1 MRSAEGSIAR
11 HEIEEAVSVLHDV
24 LSQANDG
31 QRRRI
36 RLVLARAYVKDPR
49 WQRYGLG
56 LLNEMLG
63 EKPNDADALATLGV
77 LYHREG
83 LLARAE
89 ATLLRAL
96 AADPGQ
102 VEARLHLRAVR
113 AARVGDRTPVG
124 RSRPSGAASWPAC
137 SRSDGSRRRPCT

>member
-1 MRSAEGSIAR
+1 
-11 HEIEEAVSVLHDV
+11 VSVLHDV
-24 LSQANDG
+24 LSQANGG
-31 QRRRI
+31 QQRRI

-49 WQRYGLG
+49 WKRYGLG
-56 LLNEMLG
+56 LLNEMLADN
-63 EKPNDADALATLGV
+63 PDDADALATLGA

-102 VEARLHLRAVR
+102 AEVRLHLRAVR
-113 AARVGDRTPVG
+113 AARVKDRTPVRRESPERRGLVARMLSIG
-124 RSRPSGAASWPAC
+124 RQ
-137 SRSDGSRRRPCT
+137 